1 MNTLYSI
8 VTATKNNELTI
19 KHVLSSTLILAENY
33 DTELIVV
40 EGNSADN
47 TFKVVSDFIS
57 KNKLRYVTSKVLRDP
72 GFSSSFA
79 RHLGYKN
86 SQGDVIVYLDGD
98 TPLTI
103 TFRYYLE
110 EELKNNDLV
119 SPLLECVRI
128 DRATSVFNQF
138 MKTVSYMQNN
148 IVINSKIVDDP
159 SVLPPARIFKRE
171 VLERMKGYPISSRF
185 FGEDRITTSLAI
197 KLGFRYRFSSRL
209 KLLKIDEPGYNAYWK
224 KHFRYG
230 LGMNKDVTTLGKR
243 VLRGYIIA
251 RRLNHLN
258 TIVPLLSMVY
268 AQKSYEL
275 IRSFKI
281 SIDVAL
287 MKYLIDLAMLLGDV
301 DGSLK
306 IFR

>member
-8 VTATKNNELTI
+8 VTVTKNNELTI

-98 TPLTI
+98 TPLTT

-275 IRSFKI
+275 IRNFKV
-281 SIDVAL
+281 SIDIAL